1 MIIKV
6 CGMRDAENIREV
18 ERLGID
24 MMGFIC
30 WPRSPRY
37 VAEPPAY
44 LPNCPRVGV
53 FVDAPID
60 FIMQRAKAF
69 GFSHIQLHGSETA
82 AFCHE
87 VRERTGCKVIKAKSI
102 QTPSN
107 SPLKGEDK
115 SLGKESSLPLREGW
129 GGSASLLL
137 FDTQCPTA
145 GGSGRKFSW
154 DVLQGYRG
162 ELPFLL
168 SGGIGPEDV
177 GLLRQFRHPKWLGID
192 INSRFEVEP
201 GIKDVAAISSFVA
214 SIRGCNYEL

>member
-30 WPRSPRY
+30 WPKSPRY

-44 LPNCPRVGV
+44 LPKCPRVGV

-87 VRERTGCKVIKAKSI
+87 VRERTGCKAIKANPAIRPTGRGRPK
-102 QTPSN
+102 PS
-107 SPLKGEDK
+107 G
-115 SLGKESSLPLREGW
+115 
-129 GGSASLLL
+129 A
-137 FDTQCPTA
+137 TMM
-145 GGSGRKFSW
+145 
-154 DVLQGYRG
+154 
-162 ELPFLL
+162 
-168 SGGIGPEDV
+168 
-177 GLLRQFRHPKWLGID
+177 
-192 INSRFEVEP
+192 
-201 GIKDVAAISSFVA
+201 
-214 SIRGCNYEL
+214 